1 VGLQDERREQTRARL
16 LEATVRCLVERGF
29 ANLTT
34 AEVAQRAGVSKGA
47 QLYHFPTKDDLVVA
61 ALKHLFQ
68 ARGEA
73 LHRIIA
79 RSPHDIGARMS
90 AMIDELWQAYRGDTF
105 FAWLELVVA
114 SRTDLALRNGMLDV
128 NLRLSVDLSRL
139 WQEAF
144 PEIEADLDAFKALS
158 HLVNG
163 QLASLSLFTLLD
175 DTRETPDVDAALAM
189 VKDLGR
195 HMLEQMRAASTGRP
209 LAEARA
215 AART

>member
-1 VGLQDERREQTRARL
+1 MGLQDERREQTRARL
-16 LEATVRCLVERGF
+16 LEATVGCLVERGF

-61 ALKHLFQ
+61 ALKHLFH

-73 LHRIIA
+73 LDRIIA
-79 RSPHDIGARMS
+79 RSPHDIGERMA
-90 AMIDELWQAYRGDTF
+90 AMIDELWQAYSGDSF

-114 SRTDLALRNGMLDV
+114 SRTDLALRNGMMDV
-128 NLRLSVDLSRL
+128 NLRLSVDLARL

-144 PEIEADLDAFKALS
+144 PEVEADIDAFKALS
-158 HLVNG
+158 HMVNG
-163 QLASLSLFTLLD
+163 QLAALSLFTLLD

-189 VKDLGR
+189 LRDMAG
-195 HMLEQMRAASTGRP
+195 HMLDRMRASSVSRHS
-209 LAEARA
+209 AEQRA
-215 AART
+215 